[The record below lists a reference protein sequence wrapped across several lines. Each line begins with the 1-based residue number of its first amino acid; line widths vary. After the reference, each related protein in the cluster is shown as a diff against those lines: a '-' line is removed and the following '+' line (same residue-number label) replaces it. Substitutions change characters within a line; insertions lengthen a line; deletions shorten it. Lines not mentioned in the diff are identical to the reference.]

1 MPSFRT
7 TRRVHHA
14 AAEMFDLVADME
26 RYPEFVPLCERMR
39 VRNRTKTAEGVEVAI
54 AAMTVAYR
62 MISET
67 FTSRVTMN
75 RPELTIK
82 VEYIQ
87 GPFSILDNRWSF
99 RPVTEQSCDVE
110 FFITY
115 EFKSRM
121 LGLLM
126 GAMFDV
132 AFRKFEQAFERRAD
146 VVYGKARDPRASG
159 APAPG
164 G

>member
-7 TRRVHHA
+7 KRRVLHA
-14 AAEMFDLVADME
+14 AEDMFDLVADME

-39 VRNRTKTAEGVEVAI
+39 VRGRTKTEEGIEVAT

-62 MISET
+62 MLSET

-75 RPELTIK
+75 RPALTIK
-82 VEYIQ
+82 VEYID
-87 GPFSILDNRWSF
+87 GPFSILDNRWNF
-99 RPVTEQSCDVE
+99 HPVTEESCDVE

-126 GAMFDV
+126 GAMFDI
-132 AFRKFEQAFERRAD
+132 AFRRFEQAFERRAD
-146 VVYGKARDPRASG
+146 TVYGRARRARPSPSLG
-159 APAPG
+159 
-164 G
+164 